1 MFENFTP
8 FVISLFIVF
17 IFLIGISLRGFWKN
31 KSNNHNTNSDNEKNH
46 NDYGNSKNTNNRIKK
61 QNKTNEKDDLSF
73 FGLKP
78 NYTLDELKQARMK
91 KLKENHPDKVNEM
104 SDEIKRN
111 CKKQTQRINDT
122 YTKLRNNLKNIG

>member
-31 KSNNHNTNSDNEKNH
+31 KSYNHNTNSDNEKNN
-46 NDYGNSKNTNNRIKK
+46 NDHSNSQNTNNRFKK
-61 QNKTNEKDDLSF
+61 QNETNEKDDLSF

-104 SDEIKRN
+104 SDEIKEIA
-111 CKKQTQRINDT
+111 KKQTQRINDI
-122 YTKLRNNLKNIG
+122 YTKLKSNLKN

>member
-46 NDYGNSKNTNNRIKK
+46 NDYGNSKNTNDRFKK
-61 QNKTNEKDDLSF
+61 QNERNEKDDLSF

-78 NYTLDELKQARMK
+78 NFTLDELKQARMK

-104 SDEIKRN
+104 SDEIKEIAKN
-111 CKKQTQRINDT
+111 KHKELMI
-122 YTKLRNNLKNIG
+122 LMPNLETI